1 MRPEYTKENKE
12 KIKRVEEYIGSVRT
26 WSTPSESEIILSWP
40 LEFVESEIGDRR
52 WREAKVVGGLL
63 QSLQTSTLLPAK
75 SSHQIVSFSI
85 HLTIFT
91 LFFLEFFGWF

>member
-52 WREAKVVGGLL
+52 SAIGDGEKRRWWV
-63 QSLQTSTLLPAK
+63 
-75 SSHQIVSFSI
+75 VSFKVCRLALSSQPNLPI
-85 HLTIFT
+85 KSYLSQST
-91 LFFLEFFGWF
+91 